1 MLSQSSNSAAGK
13 IPSKQHGV
21 RPPVGHATAR
31 RELIVEIKRTIQERR
46 ITQSEAA
53 RLCQTDA
60 PTLSK
65 VLRGRL
71 GSVTIDKLAD
81 WLTALGRPVEIR
93 VGRLIAPLTDR
104 AIITVVSSVEE
115 GS

>member
-1 MLSQSSNSAAGK
+1 MRATRSAQEETCV
-13 IPSKQHGV
+13 SV
-21 RPPVGHATAR
+21 VHATAR
-31 RELIVEIKRTIQERR
+31 RELIVEIKRTIQLRH

-71 GSVTIDKLAD
+71 ASVTIDKLAE

-93 VGRLIAPLTDR
+93 VGRLNVPPSGTAL
-104 AIITVVSSVEE
+104 ITVVSSAEE
-115 GS
+115 NR

>member
-1 MLSQSSNSAAGK
+1 MLSQSSNSAVGTSTSA
-13 IPSKQHGV
+13 QDRA
-21 RPPVGHATAR
+21 RPPVAHTTAR

-71 GSVTIDKLAD
+71 GSVTIDKLAN

-104 AIITVVSSVEE
+104 AVIKVVSSIEE
-115 GS
+115 ES